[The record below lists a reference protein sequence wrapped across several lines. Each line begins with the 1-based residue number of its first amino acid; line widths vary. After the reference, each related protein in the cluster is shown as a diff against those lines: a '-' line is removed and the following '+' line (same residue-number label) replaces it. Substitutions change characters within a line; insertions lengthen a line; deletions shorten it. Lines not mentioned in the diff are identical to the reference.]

1 MKQLLITL
9 LTIGAAASTYAHCP
23 LELSIQ
29 GETYCTDLEWQ
40 MAQKKTNGTYVETE
54 ELSPSLIKKGT
65 IPPLWL
71 YSQAQM
77 MLWKKGDP
85 QHTPQ
90 TVPGFRVFPY
100 MHMSNGHHHSTAY
113 NFSLDSETLWYS
125 ISKIAFVEMPGCWSL
140 RWTTDSVDSL
150 EKSQTLLE
158 IASFTNSEENASIT
172 CKNNENQTD
181 GGGHEHHTH

>member
-1 MKQLLITL
+1 MKQWLITL
-9 LTIGAAASTYAHCP
+9 LTIGSAASTYAHCP
-23 LELSIQ
+23 LELNIKE
-29 GETYCTDLEWQ
+29 ETYCTDIEWQ
-40 MAQKKTNGTYVETE
+40 MAQKKTNGMYVETE

-65 IPPLWL
+65 TPPLWF

-113 NFSLDSETLWYS
+113 DFSLDSETLWYS

-150 EKSQTLLE
+150 ETSMILMDIT
-158 IASFTNSEENASIT
+158 SFANSEGNASVN
-172 CKNNENQTD
+172 CKNNESPTD
-181 GGGHEHHTH
+181 QGLEHHSH